1 MWQWYVLLT
10 YLETGSLRIDEQI
23 NSIPSPPPLP
33 PWNVSR
39 DRLTIFLTGCSST
52 HYMYTS
58 QIDSVRNKCL
68 RFSFSFCFFP
78 ECVNFCRFSSARRL
92 HILGSRELIKPSA
105 YKMLGVFNHS
115 QEKSCRSFSSSSDG
129 DKDKNGKG
137 TGNQWSCPKCGNP
150 CTTVECM
157 YI

>member
-1 MWQWYVLLT
+1 MCHWHFFLT
-10 YLETGSLRIDEQI
+10 YMETGSLRIDEQS
-23 NSIPSPPPLP
+23 NSITSPPLP
-33 PWNVSR
+33 PSLE
-39 DRLTIFLTGCSST
+39 RLKRQAHNLLTGCSST
-52 HYMYTS
+52 YYMYTS
-58 QIDSVRNKCL
+58 QIDSLRNKCL
-68 RFSFSFCFFP
+68 CFSFSFCFFP

-105 YKMLGVFNHS
+105 YKTLEVFNHS

-150 CTTVECM
+150 CTTVERM